1 MNKSYVSL
9 ERKVCV
15 VCGKEYDTNSLLL
28 DKHLRDKFEHYTV
41 TGWGKCPECDKPGYV
56 ALVGADPD
64 KSTIVDGNVKPDEAF
79 RTGMIMWM
87 KEEAFK
93 KTFNVPIPEGKVVF
107 IDRIAFEH
115 LEKLYKEVTE

>member
-1 MNKSYVSL
+1 M
-9 ERKVCV
+9 
-15 VCGKEYDTNSLLL
+15 
-28 DKHLRDKFEHYTV
+28 
-41 TGWGKCPECDKPGYV
+41 
-56 ALVGADPD
+56 
-64 KSTIVDGNVKPDEAF
+64 
-79 RTGMIMWM
+79 GMIMWM